1 MEFLTGGGL
10 PAFRDV
16 DVRCLRMF
24 DLPVTGRADANQILL
39 SVFVLVGQCQVWPL
53 PEWVNVVHR
62 ISRDDCWIR
71 TPQEREVIWVL
82 MTPAPVPLIPLYL
95 APLPAPDGAVVEL
108 GAVSGSGDDVQHPAG
123 RPGIRIKRRRC
134 GGK

>member
-10 PAFRDV
+10 PAFRDI
-16 DVRCLRMF
+16 DVQGLRVF
-24 DLPVTGRADANQILL
+24 DLPMAGRADANQILF
-39 SVFVLVGQCQVWPL
+39 SVFVLIGQCQVWPL

-62 ISRDDCWIR
+62 ISRDDSRLR
-71 TPQEREVIWVL
+71 TTQEGKVVGVL
-82 MTPAPVPLIPLYL
+82 MAPASMPLVPFHL
-95 APLPAPDGAVVEL
+95 APLPAPDGAGVKL

-123 RPGIRIKRRRC
+123 WPGIRVKRRRC